1 MSDAKKAGSRDISE
15 LKQRLGLKKGAAA
28 QPSTQRANGGAGGGV
43 VAPPGLAVPPPP
55 QPSGPVIPNAHDDPF
70 GAMNAMAAVAQ
81 VQRAPE
87 KEYIVVTHDG
97 NPVENVGAQSHGA
110 MIAKMAIPAGIALI
124 VGLAIGK
131 IGTGASNYNDGL
143 RGARAILGD
152 KQTPSTVSML
162 KRQLSDLDN
171 LLDEAKTK
179 NGFKPNLELD
189 KKLKEMAAKLEV
201 NNELVFRAKQN
212 SLDADLSGKILAFY
226 AGITEVK
233 DMIDIHNKAAAG
245 DDIMLKK
252 AKEAADKAAL
262 KENEAAPLAGQLRY
276 AVLLSAPTET
286 DRSDFGAKIVEIAGV
301 YCGGGTNP
309 VASCGEGEAPS
320 AFAYRNEPG
329 GTPIKGDLIPN
340 GSDSLPPKKIVPL
353 LANGV
358 RDSLIKGGEPTVS
371 EYYYTRR
378 LRALYDRVHG
388 KVGQDGKPQG
398 GLIEDGNKLETRLQ
412 TEAGKST
419 RFSFFM

>member
-1 MSDAKKAGSRDISE
+1 MNHM
-15 LKQRLGLKKGAAA
+15 AAA
-28 QPSTQRANGGAGGGV
+28 
-43 VAPPGLAVPPPP
+43 
-55 QPSGPVIPNAHDDPF
+55 
-70 GAMNAMAAVAQ
+70 AQ

-97 NPVENVGAQSHGA
+97 KPVENVGQESHSA
-110 MIAKMAIPAGIALI
+110 MIAKIAIPAGIALI
-124 VGLAIGK
+124 VGIAVGK
-131 IGTGASNYNDGL
+131 IGSGASNYNDGL

-152 KQTPSTVSML
+152 KQQPSTVAML
-162 KRQLSDLDN
+162 KKQLSDLDN

-201 NNELVFRAKQN
+201 NNEIVFRAKQN
-212 SLDADLSGKILAFY
+212 TLDADLSGKILAFY
-226 AGITEVK
+226 AGVTEVK
-233 DMIDIHNKAAAG
+233 DMIDTHNKAAAG
-245 DDIMLKK
+245 DDIMLRK
-252 AKEAADKAAL
+252 AKEAADKATAGA
-262 KENEAAPLAGQLRY
+262 NEQLAGSLRY
-276 AVLLSAPTET
+276 GILLSAPTET
-286 DRSDFGAKIVEIAGV
+286 DKSEFGAKLVEIAGV
-301 YCGGGTNP
+301 YCGSGSNP
-309 VASCGEGEAPS
+309 VAKCPDGEYPS

-329 GTPIKGDLIPN
+329 STPIKGDLVQS
-340 GSDSLPPKKIVPL
+340 GSDTLPGKKIVPL
-353 LANGV
+353 LANGI
-358 RDSLIKGGEPTVS
+358 RDSFIKGGEPTVS
-371 EYYYTRR
+371 EYYYMRR

>member
-1 MSDAKKAGSRDISE
+1 LSDAKKAGSRDISE
-15 LKQRLGLKKGAAA
+15 LKQRLGLKKGGAA
-28 QPSTQRANGGAGGGV
+28 QPAPQRANGAPSGGV

-55 QPSGPVIPNAHDDPF
+55 QPTGPVIPNAQDDPF

-87 KEYIVVTHDG
+87 KEYIVVDHS
-97 NPVENVGAQSHGA
+97 NVEKVHAKSHGA
-110 MIAKMAIPAGIALI
+110 TIAKMAIPVGIALI
-124 VGLAIGK
+124 VGIAVGK
-131 IGTGASNYNDGL
+131 IGTSASSYNEGL

-152 KQTPSTVSML
+152 KQTPSTVAML
-162 KRQLSDLDN
+162 KKTLSELDN

-189 KKLKEMAAKLEV
+189 KKLKELAGKLEV
-201 NNELVFRAKQN
+201 KSELVFRAKQN
-212 SLDADLSGKILAFY
+212 TLDPALSGQILSFY
-226 AGITEVK
+226 AGIVEVK

-252 AKEAADKAAL
+252 AKEAAEKAAL
-262 KENEAAPLAGQLRY
+262 KEEEAAPLAGQLRY
-276 AVLLSAPTET
+276 AVLLSAPSET
-286 DRSDFGAKIVEIAGV
+286 DKSEFGAKIVEIAGV
-301 YCGGGTNP
+301 YCGTGNNP
-309 VASCGEGEAPS
+309 VAKCPEGEYPS

-329 GTPIKGDLIPN
+329 ATPIKGDLVAN
-340 GSDSLPPKKIVPL
+340 GSDTLPAKKIVPL

-358 RDSLIKGGEPTVS
+358 RDSLVKGGEPTVS
-371 EYYYTRR
+371 EYYYMRR
-378 LRALYDRVHG
+378 LRALYERVHG
-388 KVGQDGKPQG
+388 KVGQDGKPVG

>member
-1 MSDAKKAGSRDISE
+1 MSDKKAGSRDISE
-15 LKQRLGLKKGAAA
+15 LKQRLGLKKGGAA
-28 QPSTQRANGGAGGGV
+28 QPAQGQRNGGQSGGV
-43 VAPPGLAVPPPP
+43 VAPPGLAVPQ
-55 QPSGPVIPNAHDDPF
+55 QPSAPAMPNAHDDPF

-81 VQRAPE
+81 VNRAPE

-97 NPVENVGAQSHGA
+97 KPIENVGEQSHVA
-110 MIAKMAIPAGIALI
+110 MIAKMAVPAAIALI
-124 VGLAIGK
+124 VGIAVGK

-152 KQTPSTVSML
+152 KQSPSTVTML
-162 KRQLSDLDN
+162 KKQLSELDN
-171 LLDEAKTK
+171 ILDEANTK
-179 NGFKPNLELD
+179 NRFKPSLDLD
-189 KKLKEMAAKLEV
+189 KKLKDLAAKLEV
-201 NNELVFRAKQN
+201 NNEVVFRAKQN
-212 SLDADLSGKILAFY
+212 TLDAELSGKVLSFY
-226 AGITEVK
+226 AGVIEVK
-233 DMIDIHNKAAAG
+233 DLIDTHNKAAAG

-252 AKEAADKAAL
+252 AKEAAEKAAL
-262 KENEAAPLAGQLRY
+262 PADSQLSGELRY

-309 VASCGEGEAPS
+309 VARCPEGDYPS
-320 AFAYRNEPG
+320 AFAYRNDPG
-329 GTPIKGDLIPN
+329 STPIKGDLVTS
-340 GSDSLPPKKIVPL
+340 GSDTLPPKKIVPL
-353 LANGV
+353 LQNGV
-358 RDSLIKGGEPTVS
+358 RDSLVKGGEPTVS

-388 KVGQDGKPQG
+388 KIGQDGKPQG

>member
-1 MSDAKKAGSRDISE
+1 
-15 LKQRLGLKKGAAA
+15 
-28 QPSTQRANGGAGGGV
+28 
-43 VAPPGLAVPPPP
+43 
-55 QPSGPVIPNAHDDPF
+55 
-70 GAMNAMAAVAQ
+70 MNHMAAVAQ

-87 KEYIVVTHDG
+87 KEYIVVNDG
-97 NPVENVGAQSHGA
+97 NVEKVHAQSHGA
-110 MIAKMAIPAGIALI
+110 MILKIAVPAGIALI
-124 VGLAIGK
+124 VGIAVGK

-152 KQTPSTVSML
+152 KQQPSTVAML
-162 KRQLSDLDN
+162 KKQLSDLDN

-201 NNELVFRAKQN
+201 NSELVFRAKQN
-212 SLDADLSGKILAFY
+212 SLDAELSGKILSFY
-226 AGITEVK
+226 AGVIEVK

-301 YCGGGTNP
+301 YCGTSNNP
-309 VASCGEGEAPS
+309 VASCGEGEAPA

-329 GTPIKGDLIPN
+329 ATPIKGDLIPS

-353 LANGV
+353 LQNGI
-358 RDSLIKGGEPTVS
+358 RDSLVKGGEPTVS
-371 EYYYTRR
+371 EFYYTRR
-378 LRALYDRVHG
+378 LRMLYDRIHG
-388 KVGQDGKPQG
+388 KPGQDGKAVG

>member
-1 MSDAKKAGSRDISE
+1 
-15 LKQRLGLKKGAAA
+15 
-28 QPSTQRANGGAGGGV
+28 
-43 VAPPGLAVPPPP
+43 
-55 QPSGPVIPNAHDDPF
+55 VIPSAHDDPF

-87 KEYIVVTHDG
+87 KEYIVVNDG
-97 NPVENVGAQSHGA
+97 NVEKVHAASSGALLLKIGV
-110 MIAKMAIPAGIALI
+110 PAAIALI
-124 VGLAIGK
+124 VGIAIGK
-131 IGTGASNYNDGL
+131 IGTGAANYNEGL

-152 KQTPSTVSML
+152 KTTPSTVAML
-162 KRQLSDLDN
+162 KKQLSDLDN

-189 KKLKEMAAKLEV
+189 KKLKEMAVKLDV
-201 NNELVFRAKQN
+201 KSELVFRAKMNTLEGDVSGQI
-212 SLDADLSGKILAFY
+212 LSFY
-226 AGITEVK
+226 AGVQEVK

-252 AKEAADKAAL
+252 AKDAADKAAL
-262 KENEAAPLAGQLRY
+262 KENEAAALAGQLRY
-276 AVLLSAPTET
+276 AVLLSSPTET

-301 YCGGGTNP
+301 YCGTGNNP
-309 VASCGEGEAPS
+309 VAKCPDGEYPA

-329 GTPIKGDLIPN
+329 ATPIKGDLIQN

-353 LANGV
+353 LQNGI
-358 RDSLIKGGEPTVS
+358 RDSLVKGGEPTVS

-378 LRALYDRVHG
+378 LRALYDRIHG

-398 GLIEDGNKLETRLQ
+398 GLIDDGNKLETRLQ

>member
-15 LKQRLGLKKGAAA
+15 LKQRLGLKKGGAA
-28 QPSTQRANGGAGGGV
+28 QPSTQRTNGAPSGGV

-55 QPSGPVIPNAHDDPF
+55 QAGPVIPSAHDDPF

-87 KEYIVVTHDG
+87 KEYIVVNDG
-97 NPVENVGAQSHGA
+97 NVEKVHAGSHGA
-110 MIAKMAIPAGIALI
+110 LIAKIAIPAGIALI
-124 VGLAIGK
+124 VGIAVGK
-131 IGTGASNYNDGL
+131 IGTGASSYNEGL

-152 KQTPSTVSML
+152 RTTPSTVAML
-162 KRQLSDLDN
+162 KKQLSDLDN

-179 NGFKPNLELD
+179 NNFKPNLELD
-189 KKLKEMAAKLEV
+189 KKLKEMAGKLEV
-201 NNELVFRAKQN
+201 KMDLVFRAKQN
-212 SLDADLSGKILAFY
+212 TLDAQLSGQILSFY
-226 AGITEVK
+226 AGIVEVK
-233 DMIDIHNKAAAG
+233 DMIDIHNKAAVG

-252 AKEAADKAAL
+252 AKEAADKAEL

-286 DRSDFGAKIVEIAGV
+286 SPSDFGAKIVEIAGV
-301 YCGGGTNP
+301 YCGSGNSP
-309 VASCGEGEAPS
+309 VARCPEGEYPS
-320 AFAYRNEPG
+320 AFAYRNDPG
-329 GTPIKGDLIPN
+329 STPIKGDLVPT

-353 LANGV
+353 LHNGV
-358 RDSLIKGGEPTVS
+358 RDSLVKGGEPTVS
-371 EYYYTRR
+371 EFYYQRR
-378 LRALYDRVHG
+378 LRALYDRIHG
-388 KVGQDGKPQG
+388 KPGNDGKPVG